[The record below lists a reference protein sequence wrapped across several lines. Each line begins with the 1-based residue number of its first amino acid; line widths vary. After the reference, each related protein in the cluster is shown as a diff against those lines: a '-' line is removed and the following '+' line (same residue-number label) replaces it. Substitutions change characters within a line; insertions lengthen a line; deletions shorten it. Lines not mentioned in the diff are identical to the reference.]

1 MRYVLCML
9 LGLLPLLGKAEEA
22 GVHSAIGNCIMR
34 NQYDKCKE
42 VLPKVEKDIISLEEC
57 HIEKKQRETL
67 YIGCMQTGFLLSGAD
82 RYEEAIPYL
91 KKGIEIEE
99 DAYAPRYVMHRLGL
113 SYLKLNDMQN
123 ARFYLDKACKDGY
136 PFSCIEI
143 KKMQESK

>member
-1 MRYVLCML
+1 MRYVLCVL

-22 GVHSAIGNCIMR
+22 GVHSAIGDCIMF
-34 NQYDKCKE
+34 NKYDRCKE

-99 DAYAPRYVMHRLGL
+99 DAYDPGRSGSGRNPHR
-113 SYLKLNDMQN
+113 
-123 ARFYLDKACKDGY
+123 
-136 PFSCIEI
+136 
-143 KKMQESK
+143 